1 MWNEEERRRKKK
13 TFSLD
18 FLGTT
23 SSNVELEHS
32 TEPAYPENIEV
43 SPTPSHRHRSRS
55 KPASTRSPHRNNRKR
70 DSVQQSAQI
79 QQQQQQVLRS
89 PQKEEWRMEQTED
102 GPHAPTSDDSSC
114 SHHYHMH
121 HHHHHH
127 MHREGA
133 ESGRHPR
140 RTRESPRRKTSS
152 YISTRRRSNEV
163 STRSYKQV
171 WALQLGKHPPSEVRK
186 LIWRQ

>member
-1 MWNEEERRRKKK
+1 MWSEEERRRKKK

-18 FLGTT
+18 FLGGT

-32 TEPAYPENIEV
+32 AEPVYPENVEV

-55 KPASTRSPHRNNRKR
+55 KPTSARSPHRNNRKR
-70 DSVQQSAQI
+70 DSVQQSTQI
-79 QQQQQQVLRS
+79 QQQQVLRS

-133 ESGRHPR
+133 ENARHR
-140 RTRESPRRKTSS
+140 RTRESPRRKTSG

-163 STRSYKQV
+163 STICTMIV
-171 WALQLGKHPPSEVRK
+171 NVLGIFCYSFIKKRLYRK
-186 LIWRQ
+186 NGLLK